1 MHLIF
6 TFLAFVECF
15 ITWFLGLELYNATL
29 HWIPMLRIL
38 SNGENTC
45 ALDFLWYIK
54 ITNFCNVEFTTW
66 SSLFNTLPMH
76 GDVIYQ
82 VQVNSVK
89 HSIAIYMTIAWLI
102 KTKYKSIWLQQQ
114 LYIWVHLKTSWKIIK
129 SSH

>member
-1 MHLIF
+1 MIF
-6 TFLAFVECF
+6 SIQHF
-15 ITWFLGLELYNATL
+15 TL
-29 HWIPMLRIL
+29 
-38 SNGENTC
+38 
-45 ALDFLWYIK
+45 
-54 ITNFCNVEFTTW
+54 
-66 SSLFNTLPMH
+66 H

-89 HSIAIYMTIAWLI
+89 HSIAIYMTLAWLI